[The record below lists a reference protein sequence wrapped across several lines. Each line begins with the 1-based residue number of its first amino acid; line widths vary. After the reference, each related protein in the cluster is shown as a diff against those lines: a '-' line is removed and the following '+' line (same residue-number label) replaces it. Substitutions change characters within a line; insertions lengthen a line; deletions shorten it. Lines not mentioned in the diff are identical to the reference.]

1 MTSNDTDET
10 AATAPVE
17 SESGIAATHVNAASG
32 LAIPVAPAHSI
43 QFNTIKMRLIP
54 LACWRLEDINFEFG
68 SSIPNQTIVK
78 GLDHLAKLLAEVDQ
92 KDRPQLKEPNPIT
105 IFGHADP
112 IGQDEDNKG
121 LSGRRARAIYG
132 LLTRD
137 VEEWEQLYQQPHLY
151 DNWKEKSLRTMLDF
165 VSGVPGQ
172 DTTPYKND
180 SAKRKTLFGQ
190 YMGKLCPPGL
200 SPIDKKKGFLGHN
213 ADKGGKADY
222 QGCGEFNPNMLFS
235 QNEENRFSKPENKTE
250 RDRENSVNRR
260 VMVLIFRKGSTV
272 DPAQWPCPR
281 ASDGTA
287 GCRQRFWSDGEA
299 RRNKR
304 LPDERRRHD
313 QKGETFACRFY
324 ERIIDNSPCESPKPV
339 NAWPVKVKG
348 KLFWNRTWDYND
360 ETKKFGPV
368 KEYLPGAKVE
378 LRIQAKGEASLKVHG
393 TVFLTD
399 NGLDKDAGEF
409 TFDNV
414 PECTK
419 AAIRIFLEYR
429 DNKIV
434 VVKGKS
440 NAVTDPDFEIKTGQ
454 VIWHQLDLD
463 STKLTAAKPT
473 IDFGDV
479 EITRVHFIDIC
490 DAYKTA
496 WFGHE
501 KLKQLSD
508 HDLPL
513 LQVNYPEP
521 PAGTS
526 SALKQMKLLKD
537 DLKDR
542 DVILHEYGHFTHE
555 NVLGVHHKDY
565 DYNDGTPMKHN
576 QTSKE
581 HYEDAWIEGL
591 ATAFS
596 CILQNDA
603 HYHDGYDTNLNQ
615 HLDSDNTTV
624 GPHCEGSIQ
633 EALWDLVVVQK
644 TDFKSGFWKAFS
656 DTSKRNC
663 ATIFDLFDNWKDLGL
678 ADLDKVIASYKKF
691 NMEFGYR
698 YRSGAESF
706 TCVAA
711 PTLFDSAKKEFR
723 TIDELFDNFGKL
735 GAGTLADYKEEF
747 YNRNKKFNAGA
758 LDAGS
763 TIAAPKVKVGNKYI
777 VPERFQ
783 VKK

>member
-1 MTSNDTDET
+1 
-10 AATAPVE
+10 
-17 SESGIAATHVNAASG
+17 
-32 LAIPVAPAHSI
+32 
-43 QFNTIKMRLIP
+43 
-54 LACWRLEDINFEFG
+54 
-68 SSIPNQTIVK
+68 
-78 GLDHLAKLLAEVDQ
+78 
-92 KDRPQLKEPNPIT
+92 
-105 IFGHADP
+105 
-112 IGQDEDNKG
+112 
-121 LSGRRARAIYG
+121 
-132 LLTRD
+132 
-137 VEEWEQLYQQPHLY
+137 
-151 DNWKEKSLRTMLDF
+151 
-165 VSGVPGQ
+165 
-172 DTTPYKND
+172 
-180 SAKRKTLFGQ
+180 
-190 YMGKLCPPGL
+190 
-200 SPIDKKKGFLGHN
+200 
-213 ADKGGKADY
+213 
-222 QGCGEFNPNMLFS
+222 
-235 QNEENRFSKPENKTE
+235 
-250 RDRENSVNRR
+250 
-260 VMVLIFRKGSTV
+260 
-272 DPAQWPCPR
+272 PCPR

-393 TVFLTD
+393 TVF
-399 NGLDKDAGEF
+399 
-409 TFDNV
+409 
-414 PECTK
+414 
-419 AAIRIFLEYR
+419 
-429 DNKIV
+429 
-434 VVKGKS
+434 
-440 NAVTDPDFEIKTGQ
+440 
-454 VIWHQLDLD
+454 
-463 STKLTAAKPT
+463 
-473 IDFGDV
+473 
-479 EITRVHFIDIC
+479 
-490 DAYKTA
+490 
-496 WFGHE
+496 
-501 KLKQLSD
+501 QLSD

-537 DLKDR
+537 DLKGR

-565 DYNDGTPMKHN
+565 DYHDGTPMKHN

-656 DTSKRNC
+656 DTSKRSC

-678 ADLDKVIASYKKF
+678 ADLDKVIASDKKF

-711 PTLFDSAKKEFR
+711 PALFDSAKKEFR

-747 YNRNKKFNAGA
+747 YNR
-758 LDAGS
+758 
-763 TIAAPKVKVGNKYI
+763 
-777 VPERFQ
+777 
-783 VKK
+783 